1 MFFVFFNKARDNKEN
16 IFYAVVTIVL
26 LERVRTGWNRLE
38 SLGRKKG
45 TAPDDI
51 RWGQWKFLVNAS
63 LLYALPFLLP
73 VVKYIFRSI
82 DELSWTVQ
90 GLVVLKSTWVFF
102 VVVVLAECF
111 IAIVI
116 FNLLKIYIDRMN
128 TAMGFFTKIG
138 RNIWDG
144 SKMAVQVSG
153 DLGGRVIGGIRG
165 LGSGVLKFTKK
176 TVRKTTTG
184 ILRAPRS
191 IRRHGL
197 RHIPRFGGRARRI
210 DTPVS

>member
-1 MFFVFFNKARDNKEN
+1 
-16 IFYAVVTIVL
+16 
-26 LERVRTGWNRLE
+26 
-38 SLGRKKG
+38 
-45 TAPDDI
+45 
-51 RWGQWKFLVNAS
+51 
-63 LLYALPFLLP
+63 
-73 VVKYIFRSI
+73 
-82 DELSWTVQ
+82 
-90 GLVVLKSTWVFF
+90 
-102 VVVVLAECF
+102 
-111 IAIVI
+111 
-116 FNLLKIYIDRMN
+116 LLKIYIDRMN

-165 LGSGVLKFTKK
+165 LGIGVLKFTKK

-191 IRRHGL
+191 T
-197 RHIPRFGGRARRI
+197 RRI